1 MEALS
6 PSPDEYVVRR
16 PATRSA
22 SAGAWELVDAA
33 TDTWVLRTRDPG
45 ARTRWLPLLRDGDGV
60 AHYPT
65 GEVTV
70 RFADAPSDDALHAF
84 AKAQRVTLARRNAI
98 EPRQAVFAPAS
109 REWLPELV
117 DRLAAAPGVARAWPV
132 TASRYQRA

>member
-1 MEALS
+1 VEALV
-6 PSPDEYVVRR
+6 PSPHEYVVRR
-16 PATRSA
+16 PAARAA
-22 SAGAWELVDAA
+22 SAGQWELVDAA
-33 TDTWVLRTRDPG
+33 SDTWVLRTRDPS
-45 ARTRWLPLLRDGDGV
+45 ARSSWLPLLRDGDGV

-70 RFADAPSDDALHAF
+70 RFSEAPSDAALRAF

-117 DRLAAAPGVARAWPV
+117 ERLAAAPGVARAWPV
-132 TASRYQRA
+132 TVSRYQRV